1 MSPLNG
7 IRHLTDADAMIKE
20 KGGLSNGEGQLGND

>member
-7 IRHLTDADAMIKE
+7 IGHPMDADAMIKE
-20 KGGLSNGEGQLGND
+20 KEKTLKRRKSAGQ